1 MDLFATEQITQEPD
15 LQDIL
20 QDKKKQDTKKQDI
33 RTRLLRHPNL
43 WRAGQLAEQNQ
54 QQKPGIPS
62 GYKQL
67 DEHLPGKGWP
77 VAGLMEFMLT
87 SAGVGELRL
96 LVPALQRLSQSEARW
111 LTWINPPFIPYA
123 PALQS
128 VGIDTRKILLIHP
141 RTHLDALWALERACK
156 SGSCSMA
163 LAWLDE
169 KKLKLKDTQRLQ
181 VAAKQGQTS
190 TCLFRPKTA
199 LTQSSMAEL
208 RLALNPL
215 KPLNPLRPG
224 QVSVDILKRR
234 GGWPVNNVVLPVAQT
249 TETDYPE
256 SADVQHHLEV
266 WRAFTRQG
274 DANVDQAGAQQTTS
288 ERLFSA
294 SSMAEPAPVI
304 EPSPLIKPLPGPT
317 H

>member
-1 MDLFATEQITQEPD
+1 MDLFATEQTTQESDP
-15 LQDIL
+15 QDIKQ
-20 QDKKKQDTKKQDI
+20 QDIKKQDI
-33 RTRLLRHPNL
+33 KNKLLRHPNL
-43 WRAGQLAEQNQ
+43 WRAGQLAQQNQ

-87 SAGVGELRL
+87 SAGTGELRL
-96 LVPALQRLSQSEARW
+96 LVPALQQLSHNEARW

-215 KPLNPLRPG
+215 KPG

-234 GGWPVNNVVLPVAQT
+234 GGWPVSNVVLPVAQT

-256 SADVQHHLEV
+256 SVEVQHHLEV

-274 DANVDQAGAQQTTS
+274 CANVDQAGSEQTAS
-288 ERLFSA
+288 EELFNT
-294 SSMAEPAPVI
+294 SSMAGSTPVV
-304 EPSPLIKPLPGPT
+304 EPSSFVKPIEGLT